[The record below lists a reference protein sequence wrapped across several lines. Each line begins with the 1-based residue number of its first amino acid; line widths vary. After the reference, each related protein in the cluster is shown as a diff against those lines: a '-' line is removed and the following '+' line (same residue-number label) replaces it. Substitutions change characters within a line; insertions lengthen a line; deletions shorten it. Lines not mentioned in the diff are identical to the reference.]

1 MEWFAAIA
9 RRPPTSS
16 TCAGRCA
23 HDAPRR
29 CPLPAL
35 AASWSQSAVAW
46 PAQGDAVA
54 AGPLRLFSLTT
65 LASRLLLP
73 CVDTDRRIAVIRFM
87 VILIALSIAQFLTLA
102 ATVSPSDTHI

>member
-9 RRPPTSS
+9 RRPSTSS

-54 AGPLRLFSLTT
+54 ADPSAYSPSLLAPRLV
-65 LASRLLLP
+65 LP
-73 CVDTDRRIAVIRFM
+73 CVDTDRRLAVIRFM
-87 VILIALSIAQFLTLA
+87 G
-102 ATVSPSDTHI
+102 HIDCAHYSAIPHARCNGFAF

>member
-9 RRPPTSS
+9 RRPSTTS
-16 TCAGRCA
+16 TCAGRRA

-35 AASWSQSAVAW
+35 TASWSQSAVAW

-73 CVDTDRRIAVIRFM
+73 CVDTDRRLAVIRFM

-102 ATVSPSDTHI
+102 ATVAPSDTHI